1 MINPTD
7 YFLYLPLLPQV
18 TGGLLDSLRVTVSI
32 PATLR
37 HVKLVLGQAQKI
49 DFDTRRVHVMDP
61 EDHPVEIDYDRLV
74 IAAGSVNKLLPIPG
88 IADYAHGFRG
98 IAEALYLHDH
108 LTRQVELAQT
118 TEDEAERMARLTF
131 IVVGAGYTGTE
142 VLVHGQRLTN
152 SIMQSRS
159 SLAGLKSRWI
169 LIDNADRV
177 LPGLDERLSHST
189 MRVLKR
195 REVDV
200 RLGTSVEEA
209 TPAGVRLS
217 DGTFIPT
224 RTLVW
229 CVGVRPDQ
237 LIDALRLPTKTG
249 RLVVAGYLTVP
260 GYPDVF
266 ACGDA
271 AGVPD
276 LTRPGELTPMTAQHA
291 QRQGNVVARNVAASL
306 GGGKARP
313 YRHHDLGFV
322 VDLGAPSAAADPF
335 GVPISGPLA
344 AAVTAGY
351 HLLTLPANRGRV
363 ANDWLIG
370 ALTKRQAVQLGLVR
384 GGEVPLDTRTPE
396 HPPRRNDSRAQQ
408 IS

>member
-1 MINPTD
+1 MARPRIVILGGGFAGYHCARKLSKLMRGAAEITIVTPTD

-49 DFDTRRVHVMDP
+49 DFETRRVHVVDP
-61 EDHPVEIDYDRLV
+61 EDHPVEIDYDRLI

-152 SIMQSRS
+152 SIMRSRS

-177 LPGLDERLSHST
+177 LPGLDERLSRST
-189 MRVLKR
+189 MRVL
-195 REVDV
+195 
-200 RLGTSVEEA
+200 
-209 TPAGVRLS
+209 
-217 DGTFIPT
+217 
-224 RTLVW
+224 
-229 CVGVRPDQ
+229 
-237 LIDALRLPTKTG
+237 
-249 RLVVAGYLTVP
+249 
-260 GYPDVF
+260 
-266 ACGDA
+266 
-271 AGVPD
+271 
-276 LTRPGELTPMTAQHA
+276 
-291 QRQGNVVARNVAASL
+291 
-306 GGGKARP
+306 
-313 YRHHDLGFV
+313 
-322 VDLGAPSAAADPF
+322 
-335 GVPISGPLA
+335 
-344 AAVTAGY
+344 
-351 HLLTLPANRGRV
+351 
-363 ANDWLIG
+363 
-370 ALTKRQAVQLGLVR
+370 
-384 GGEVPLDTRTPE
+384 
-396 HPPRRNDSRAQQ
+396 
-408 IS
+408 